1 MITVYLVLNKILHK
15 ILVVFPRPLARGGE
29 KLDLSQ
35 ALPGLHR
42 DLRVPPAPPRP
53 WDPLGQHYEPL
64 PSEDHS
70 RLHNGYN
77 AGPPAHLTA
86 RANQLLK
93 VRKV

>member
-1 MITVYLVLNKILHK
+1 MT
-15 ILVVFPRPLARGGE
+15 RGGE

-35 ALPGLHR
+35 ALLPELHR

-64 PSEDHS
+64 PSDHA

-77 AGPPAHLTA
+77 AGPSPHLTA

-93 VRKV
+93 VRKT